1 MIPEQNNIDL
11 TILQE
16 EIQPSK
22 TYYLDLDRK
31 RITEIIDGHNAIIQA
46 VRKILY
52 TERYAYVIYSSLYGI
67 ELDRL
72 IGQDYDFIIS
82 DIKRTIEEA
91 LLIDNRIISIEDFQI
106 EKTGL
111 DTFTVNFK
119 VNSIEGE
126 IDFSTEVKLV

>member
-1 MIPEQNNIDL
+1 MIPEQNANL
-11 TILQE
+11 TILE
-16 EIQPSK
+16 EQIQPSR

-31 RITEIIDGHNAIIQA
+31 RVTSMIDGGDAIIQA

-52 TERYAYVIYSSLYGI
+52 TERYAYVIYSSQYGV

-72 IGQDYDFIIS
+72 IGQEYDFIIS
-82 DIKRTIEEA
+82 DIKRTLTEA
-91 LLIDNRIISIEDFQI
+91 LLMDNRIISLENFEM

-111 DTFTVNFK
+111 DTMEVNFL

-126 IDFSTEVKLV
+126 INFSTEVRIV

>member
-111 DTFTVNFK
+111 DTLTVNFK